1 MYPCIQSLFFLK
13 SLITGLLTDV
23 LLFLLLL
30 LPPPLDPLSLIHSLI
45 HSLMLP
51 IPLPSTQIAG
61 NMSYHVYM
69 PIILKELGFKVTE
82 RWFEQICFSVI
93 TQLPT
98 CYIVIIRFPII
109 HLTPSSPL
117 STSTPPSSFPSLPA
131 RGFCVLM
138 IHDIRG
144 FMGIVCFT
152 VRKKDKEGH

>member
-1 MYPCIQSLFFLK
+1 MYPCIQNP
-13 SLITGLLTDV
+13 
-23 LLFLLLL
+23 
-30 LPPPLDPLSLIHSLI
+30 LPLIHSLI

-51 IPLPSTQIAG
+51 IPLPSTQITG

-82 RWFEQICFSVI
+82 
-93 TQLPT
+93 
-98 CYIVIIRFPII
+98 RFPII

-117 STSTPPSSFPSLPA
+117 STSTPPSSFPSLPT
-131 RGFCVLM
+131 REFCVLM
-138 IHDIRG
+138 IHNIRG